1 MTFMK
6 LGLLIA
12 LLCSL
17 LLCPR
22 ASGWYDPG
30 TQRWLNRDPLGEP
43 GAEVAHN
50 GKAQVTLVGRRDYSP
65 KLELANAY
73 WFVKND
79 TMGLVD
85 VDGRECLGYNSGGGI
100 QNPFQSHHSPP
111 NYSYTRE
118 VIDNFK
124 LSNQAL
130 PGLLAP
136 TGAGLL
142 TAGRTAAA
150 TDGITLGRW
159 AFGGFR
165 GYSVGAATFTGAEAG
180 IIAGGVAVLNFTLVG
195 LAWEGGLLAGSA
207 LGPLYFDYHSCEN
220 QY

>member
-1 MTFMK
+1 MK
-6 LGLLIA
+6 PALIA
-12 LLCSL
+12 LLCSVL
-17 LLCPR
+17 LSSPR
-22 ASGWYDPG
+22 ASAWYDPG
-30 TQRWLNRDPLGEP
+30 TQRWLNRDPLGER
-43 GAEVAHN
+43 GAEVAHSGN
-50 GKAQVTLVGRRDYSP
+50 SKVTSAGHGGYSP
-65 KLELANAY
+65 TLELVNAY

-79 TMGLVD
+79 TIGLVD
-85 VDGRECLGYNSGGGI
+85 VDGRECLGYYSGGGI

-111 NYSYTRE
+111 NYSYTHE
-118 VIDNFK
+118 VVDNFK

-136 TGAGLL
+136 TGTGLL

-159 AFGGFR
+159 ALGGFR

-207 LGPLYFDYHSCEN
+207 LGPLYFDYHRCEN
-220 QY
+220 